1 MQHRARCLHYVMSGI
16 VGKLSLSCTMLSAP
30 NMLISF
36 VSATNHERTRRDLML
51 STKSHWLVSIFKGCF
66 LKMSFFSN
74 SEPKI
79 STSAAL
85 TYTKLS
91 SLIPLYIL
99 KVFTEGFVHI
109 SFRAWFIEHFF
120 PKNRAKIDF
129 FLWLV
134 TIFSDFW
141 SGTKRYPK
149 SPL

>member
-30 NMLISF
+30 NMVISF
-36 VSATNHERTRRDLML
+36 ELANHHVGTMRDLML

-74 SEPKI
+74 SETKI

-91 SLIPLYIL
+91 SLIPIYIL

-109 SFRAWFIEHFF
+109 SFRAWFIEYFIHQ
-120 PKNRAKIDF
+120 KQGKSSF
-129 FLWLV
+129 FLNGWRQNFL
-134 TIFSDFW
+134 IYRMIRRDI
-141 SGTKRYPK
+141 
-149 SPL
+149 